1 LNVFIINKTNEII
14 LYAFRGLPGSGKTS
28 FAKSLNL
35 KFFEADQYFEKFN
48 DNKYD
53 FKLLKKAHQYCYQ
66 SVKEELENGKSVIV
80 SNTMTSQKEVK
91 EYEDLAKKLN
101 VKFVSVILEN
111 RHNGESIHNVPIS
124 SIEKMKKRFHIKL
137 H

>member
-1 LNVFIINKTNEII
+1 MNKTNEII
-14 LYAFRGLPGSGKTS
+14 LYAFRRLPGSGKTS

-48 DNKYD
+48 DSKYD

-66 SVKEELENGKSVIV
+66 SVKEELENGRSVIV
-80 SNTMTSQKEVK
+80 SNTMTSEEEVL
-91 EYEDLAKKLN
+91 EYYSLAKELN

>member
-1 LNVFIINKTNEII
+1 MNKTNEII
-14 LYAFRGLPGSGKTS
+14 LYAFRGLPGSGKTT

-66 SVKEELENGKSVIV
+66 SVKEALENGKSVIV

-91 EYEDLAKKLN
+91 EYQDLAKKLN

>member
-1 LNVFIINKTNEII
+1 MNKTNEII

-53 FKLLKKAHQYCYQ
+53 FRLLKKAHQYCYQ
-66 SVKEELENGKSVIV
+66 SVKEELENGRSVIV
-80 SNTMTSQKEVK
+80 SNTMTSEEEVL
-91 EYEDLAKKLN
+91 EYYSLAKELN

>member
-1 LNVFIINKTNEII
+1 MNKTNEII

-48 DNKYD
+48 NNKYD

-66 SVKEELENGKSVIV
+66 SVKKELENGKSVIV

-91 EYEDLAKKLN
+91 EYQDLAKKLN

-111 RHNGESIHNVPIS
+111 RHNGKSIHDVPIS
-124 SIEKMKKRFHIKL
+124 SIQKMKERFDIKL
-137 H
+137 N

>member
-1 LNVFIINKTNEII
+1 MNKTNEII
-14 LYAFRGLPGSGKTS
+14 LYALRGLPGSGKTS

-35 KFFEADQYFEKFN
+35 QFFEADQYFEKFN

-66 SVKEELENGKSVIV
+66 SVKEELENGRSVIV
-80 SNTMTSQKEVK
+80 SNTMTSEEEVL
-91 EYEDLAKKLN
+91 EYYSLAKELN

-111 RHNGESIHNVPIS
+111 RHNGKSLHNVPTS
-124 SIEKMKKRFHIKL
+124 SIEKMKKRFDIKL
-137 H
+137 I

>member
-1 LNVFIINKTNEII
+1 MNKTNEII

-66 SVKEELENGKSVIV
+66 SVKEELENGRSVIV
-80 SNTMTSQKEVK
+80 SNTMTSEEEVL
-91 EYEDLAKKLN
+91 EYYSLAKELN

-111 RHNGESIHNVPIS
+111 RHNGESSHNVPIS

>member
-1 LNVFIINKTNEII
+1 
-14 LYAFRGLPGSGKTS
+14 
-28 FAKSLNL
+28 
-35 KFFEADQYFEKFN
+35 
-48 DNKYD
+48 
-53 FKLLKKAHQYCYQ
+53 
-66 SVKEELENGKSVIV
+66 
-80 SNTMTSQKEVK
+80 MTSEEEVL
-91 EYEDLAKKLN
+91 EYYSLAKELN

>member
-1 LNVFIINKTNEII
+1 MNKTNEIS

-66 SVKEELENGKSVIV
+66 SVKEELENGRSVIV
-80 SNTMTSQKEVK
+80 SNTMTSEEEVL
-91 EYEDLAKKLN
+91 EYYSLAKELN

>member
-1 LNVFIINKTNEII
+1 MNKTNEII

-35 KFFEADQYFEKFN
+35 KFFEADHYFEKFN
-48 DNKYD
+48 NNKYD

-66 SVKEELENGKSVIV
+66 SVKEELKNGKSVIV

-91 EYEDLAKKLN
+91 EYQDLAKKLN

>member
-1 LNVFIINKTNEII
+1 MNKTNEII

-66 SVKEELENGKSVIV
+66 SVKEELENGRSVIV
-80 SNTMTSQKEVK
+80 SNTMTSEEEVL
-91 EYEDLAKKLN
+91 EYYSLAKELN

-111 RHNGESIHNVPIS
+111 RHNGESSHNVPIS
-124 SIEKMKKRFHIKL
+124 SIKKMKKRFHIKL

>member
-1 LNVFIINKTNEII
+1 MNKTNKII

-66 SVKEELENGKSVIV
+66 SVKKELENGKSVIV

-91 EYEDLAKKLN
+91 EYEDLARKLN

-111 RHNGESIHNVPIS
+111 RHNGKSIHDVPIS
-124 SIEKMKKRFHIKL
+124 SIQRMKERFDIKL
-137 H
+137 N

>member
-1 LNVFIINKTNEII
+1 MNKTNEII

-48 DNKYD
+48 DSKYD

-66 SVKEELENGKSVIV
+66 SVKEELENGRSVIV
-80 SNTMTSQKEVK
+80 SNTMTSEEEVL
-91 EYEDLAKKLN
+91 EYYSLAKELN

>member
-1 LNVFIINKTNEII
+1 MNKTNEIS

-48 DNKYD
+48 NNKYD

-111 RHNGESIHNVPIS
+111 RHKGKSIHDVPIS
-124 SIEKMKKRFHIKL
+124 SIQRMKERFDIKL
-137 H
+137 N

>member
-1 LNVFIINKTNEII
+1 MNKSNEII

-66 SVKEELENGKSVIV
+66 SVKKELENGKSVIV

-111 RHNGESIHNVPIS
+111 RHNGKSIHDVPIS
-124 SIEKMKKRFHIKL
+124 SIQRMKERFDIKL
-137 H
+137 N